1 VGPGKPGPTPR
12 PASTDS
18 TGAAAAVL
26 AGPTA
31 AELREAKK
39 ELARLDR
46 QLARLT
52 SREAEL
58 HAALAEAS
66 ADYQR
71 LIDLGAE
78 LRAVQAE
85 KASLEDRWLEAAEFA
100 GS

>member
-1 VGPGKPGPTPR
+1 
-12 PASTDS
+12 
-18 TGAAAAVL
+18 
-26 AGPTA
+26 GPTA

-52 SREAEL
+52 GREAEL

-71 LIDLGAE
+71 LIEFGAE
-78 LRAVQAE
+78 LTSVQAE
-85 KASLEDRWLEAAEFA
+85 KASLEDRWLEAAERA